1 MTQITIDIETYSPID
16 LARRGVYKY
25 AEHPDFSIL
34 LFGYAVDDGEVK
46 VVDLAK
52 GERIP
57 EEILLALTDPLVT
70 KWAFNAAFE
79 RVCLSRYLREHDP
92 SHFLSCGKAGDTSGK
107 YLDPLGWK
115 CSQVLASSFGFPLSL
130 KNLGEALGLSE
141 KKMDEGSRLIG
152 LFSLPGPEGRRKP
165 EDYPEE
171 WELFKKYNRRD
182 VEVEIKVRKA
192 FASFRTPASL
202 WEEYHEDQRINDR
215 GIPVDMPFVKA
226 ALSMGEKA
234 GMDLLSRLKHLTG
247 LINPKS
253 PCQMKAWLSAKGQ
266 KADSLTKKE
275 TAKLLASS
283 TGAVKEALMLYGQ
296 VQKSSLAKYGAM
308 IDTVCDDG
316 RARGMFRFYGAARSG
331 RWAGR
336 HIQLQ
341 NLPRNSLE
349 DLDLA
354 RYLVMEGDYEKM
366 DFLYGS
372 VPDTLSQLI
381 RTAFV
386 ARKGYTFMVSD
397 FSSIEA
403 RVLSYMAREKWRL
416 EVFAGNLDIYAQ
428 SASKMFSK
436 PVVKGGINSDLRQK
450 GKIAEL
456 ALGYGGGEGALM
468 AMGAL
473 DMGLTKAELPKLVNS
488 WRNANPHIASYWWQV
503 DRAVKEAIEQLRI
516 TRVGSLTFYMKKG
529 TLFIALPSGRRLAYP
544 GAALKGSTYG
554 KTAITYM
561 GLDTKRK
568 WNRIE
573 SYGPKFV
580 ENIIQAISRDI
591 LAYAMH
597 NLRDYFICGHVH
609 DEVIVECREGTPVE
623 EVTGI
628 MERTPDWMPGL
639 LLRADGYETRWYM
652 KM

>member
-1 MTQITIDIETYSPID
+1 MKELSIDIETYSPID
-16 LARRGVYKY
+16 LACCGVYKY
-25 AEHPDFSIL
+25 AEHPDFTIL

-79 RVCLSRYLREHDP
+79 RVCLSRYLREHCP
-92 SHFLSCGKAGDTSGK
+92 SHFLSYGKQSDTVGK

-115 CSQVLASSFGFPLSL
+115 CSQVLASSLGFPLSL
-130 KNLGEALGLSE
+130 KDLGEALGLSE

-215 GIPVDMPFVKA
+215 GIPVDIPFVKA

-341 NLPRNSLE
+341 NLPQNHLE
-349 DLDLA
+349 DLLLA
-354 RYLVMEGDYEKM
+354 RSLVMEGDYEKM

-473 DMGLTKAELPKLVNS
+473 DMGLTKEELPNLVKS
-488 WRNANPHIASYWWQV
+488 WRHANPHIASYWWQI
-503 DRAVKEAIEQLRI
+503 DRAVREAIEQLRI
-516 TRVGSLTFYMKKG
+516 TRVGALTFYMKKG

-544 GAALKGSTYG
+544 GAALKGSAYG

-568 WNRIE
+568 WDRIE

-597 NLRDYFICGHVH
+597 NLRDDFICGHVH

-623 EVTGI
+623 EITGI

>member
-1 MTQITIDIETYSPID
+1 MTLTIDIETYSPID
-16 LARRGVYKY
+16 LACCGVYKY
-25 AEHPDFSIL
+25 AEHPDFTIL

-57 EEILLALTDPLVT
+57 HDILLALTDPLVT

-79 RVCLSRYLREHDP
+79 RVCLSRYLREHCL
-92 SHFLSCGKAGDTSGK
+92 SHFLSYGNERDTVGK

-115 CSQVLASSFGFPLSL
+115 CSQVLASSLGFPLSL
-130 KNLGEALGLSE
+130 KDLGEALGLSE

-152 LFSLPGPEGRRKP
+152 LFSLPGQEGRRKP

-171 WELFKKYNRRD
+171 WALFKKYNRRD

-215 GIPVDMPFVKA
+215 GIPVDIPFVKA

-341 NLPRNSLE
+341 NLPQNHLE
-349 DLDLA
+349 DLLLA
-354 RYLVMEGDYEKM
+354 RSLVMEGDYEKM

-436 PVVKGGINSDLRQK
+436 PVVKGGINSELRQK

-473 DMGLTKAELPKLVNS
+473 DMGLTKEELPNLVKS
-488 WRNANPHIASYWWQV
+488 WRHANPHIASYWWQI
-503 DRAVKEAIEQLRI
+503 DRAVREAIEQLRI
-516 TRVGSLTFYMKKG
+516 TRVGALTFYMQKG

-544 GAALKGSTYG
+544 GAALAGSTYG

-623 EVTGI
+623 EITGI

-639 LLRADGYETRWYM
+639 LLRAEGYETRWYR

>member
-1 MTQITIDIETYSPID
+1 
-16 LARRGVYKY
+16 
-25 AEHPDFSIL
+25 
-34 LFGYAVDDGEVK
+34 
-46 VVDLAK
+46 
-52 GERIP
+52 
-57 EEILLALTDPLVT
+57 
-70 KWAFNAAFE
+70 
-79 RVCLSRYLREHDP
+79 
-92 SHFLSCGKAGDTSGK
+92 
-107 YLDPLGWK
+107 
-115 CSQVLASSFGFPLSL
+115 
-130 KNLGEALGLSE
+130 
-141 KKMDEGSRLIG
+141 
-152 LFSLPGPEGRRKP
+152 
-165 EDYPEE
+165 
-171 WELFKKYNRRD
+171 
-182 VEVEIKVRKA
+182 
-192 FASFRTPASL
+192 
-202 WEEYHEDQRINDR
+202 
-215 GIPVDMPFVKA
+215 
-226 ALSMGEKA
+226 
-234 GMDLLSRLKHLTG
+234 
-247 LINPKS
+247 
-253 PCQMKAWLSAKGQ
+253 
-266 KADSLTKKE
+266 
-275 TAKLLASS
+275 
-283 TGAVKEALMLYGQ
+283 MLYGQ

-308 IDTVCDDG
+308 IGAVCSDG

-341 NLPRNSLE
+341 NLPQNHLE
-349 DLDLA
+349 DLLLA
-354 RYLVMEGDYEKM
+354 RSLVMEGDYEKM

-386 ARKGYTFMVSD
+386 ARKGYTFIVSD

-403 RVLSYMAREKWRL
+403 RVLAYMAREKWRIDS
-416 EVFAGNLDIYAQ
+416 FAANKDIYAQ
-428 SASKMFSK
+428 SAQRMFSK

-473 DMGLTKAELPKLVNS
+473 DMGLTREELPKLVTK
-488 WRNANPHIASYWWQV
+488 WRQTNPHIASYWWQI
-503 DRAVKEAIEQLRI
+503 DRAVREAIEQLRI
-516 TRVGSLTFYMKKG
+516 TRVGALTFYMKKG
-529 TLFIALPSGRRLAYP
+529 TLFIVLPSGRRLAYP

-554 KTAITYM
+554 KAAITYM

-609 DEVIVECREGTPVE
+609 DEVIVECREGTAVE
-623 EVTGI
+623 EITGI

-639 LLRADGYETRWYM
+639 LLRADGYETRWYR

>member
-1 MTQITIDIETYSPID
+1 MKQLTIDLETYSPID
-16 LARRGVYKY
+16 LARCGVYRY
-25 AEHPDFSIL
+25 TEHPDFRIL
-34 LFGYAVDDGEVK
+34 LFAYALDDGEVK

-57 EEILLALTDPLVT
+57 EEILSALTDPLVT
-70 KWAFNAAFE
+70 KWAFNVAFE
-79 RVCLSRYLREHDP
+79 RICLSRHLREKHGP
-92 SHFLSCGKAGDTSGK
+92 HFVSCEKEGK

-115 CSQVLASSFGFPLSL
+115 CSQVLASAFGFPLSL
-130 KNLGEALGLSE
+130 KDLGEALGLPE
-141 KKMDEGSRLIG
+141 KKMDEGSRLIR
-152 LFSLPGPEGRRKP
+152 LFSLPGPEGRRNP
-165 EDYPEE
+165 SDYPKE
-171 WELFKKYNRRD
+171 WELFKAYNQRD
-182 VEVEIKVRKA
+182 VEVEMEARRA
-192 FASFRTPASL
+192 FASFQVPPSL
-202 WEEYHEDQRINDR
+202 WEEYHLDQRINDR
-215 GIPVDMPFVKA
+215 GIGVDRPFVKA
-226 ALSMGEKA
+226 ALAMGEKA
-234 GMDLLSRLKHLTG
+234 GLDLLGRLKHLTG
-247 LINPKS
+247 LLNPKS
-253 PCQMKAWLSAKGQ
+253 PCQMKAWLSANGK

-275 TAKLLASS
+275 TARLLSS
-283 TGAVKEALMLYGQ
+283 SAGMVREALLLYGQ
-296 VQKSSLAKYGAM
+296 VQKSSLAKYSAM
-308 IDTVCDDG
+308 EETVCRDG

-349 DLDLA
+349 DLFLA
-354 RYLVMEGDYEKM
+354 RDLVMEGDYEKM

-386 ARKGYTFMVSD
+386 ARKGHTFIVSD

-403 RVLSYMAREKWRL
+403 RVLAYMAGEKWRM

-456 ALGYGGGEGALM
+456 ALGYGGGEGALK

-473 DMGLTKAELPKLVNS
+473 DMGLKPDELPILVEK
-488 WRNANPHIASYWWQV
+488 WRRANAHIVSYWWQV
-503 DRAVKEAIEQLRI
+503 DRAVREAIGELRI
-516 TRVGSLTFYMKKG
+516 TRVGALTFYMKKG
-529 TLFIALPSGRRLAYP
+529 ILFIRLPSGRRLGYP
-544 GAALKGSTYG
+544 GAALTGSTYG
-554 KTAITYM
+554 RTAITYM

-568 WNRIE
+568 WSRIE

-591 LAYAMH
+591 LAYAMG
-597 NLRDYFICGHVH
+597 NLKDYDICGHVH
-609 DEVIVECREGTPVE
+609 DEVIVECPEGTRVE
-623 EVTGI
+623 EITGI
-628 MERTPDWMPGL
+628 MEQTPDWMPGL
-639 LLRADGYETRWYM
+639 LLKADGYETKYYC

>member
-1 MTQITIDIETYSPID
+1 
-16 LARRGVYKY
+16 
-25 AEHPDFSIL
+25 
-34 LFGYAVDDGEVK
+34 
-46 VVDLAK
+46 
-52 GERIP
+52 
-57 EEILLALTDPLVT
+57 
-70 KWAFNAAFE
+70 
-79 RVCLSRYLREHDP
+79 
-92 SHFLSCGKAGDTSGK
+92 
-107 YLDPLGWK
+107 
-115 CSQVLASSFGFPLSL
+115 
-130 KNLGEALGLSE
+130 
-141 KKMDEGSRLIG
+141 
-152 LFSLPGPEGRRKP
+152 
-165 EDYPEE
+165 
-171 WELFKKYNRRD
+171 
-182 VEVEIKVRKA
+182 
-192 FASFRTPASL
+192 
-202 WEEYHEDQRINDR
+202 
-215 GIPVDMPFVKA
+215 
-226 ALSMGEKA
+226 
-234 GMDLLSRLKHLTG
+234 
-247 LINPKS
+247 
-253 PCQMKAWLSAKGQ
+253 MKES
-266 KADSLTKKE
+266 
-275 TAKLLASS
+275 
-283 TGAVKEALMLYGQ
+283 AVKEALMLYGQ

-308 IDTVCDDG
+308 IDTVCGDG

-354 RYLVMEGDYEKM
+354 RRLVMEGDYEKM

-386 ARKGYTFMVSD
+386 ARKGYTFIVSD

-403 RVLSYMAREKWRL
+403 RVLAYMAREKWRIDS
-416 EVFAGNLDIYAQ
+416 FARSEDIYAR
-428 SASKMFSK
+428 SAQRMFSK

-456 ALGYGGGEGALM
+456 ALGYGGGEGAIR

-473 DMGLTKAELPKLVNS
+473 DMGLTAEELPNLVNI
-488 WRNANPHIASYWWQV
+488 WRHANPHIVSYWWQV
-503 DRAVKEAIEQLRI
+503 DRAVREAIEQLRV
-516 TRVGSLTFYMKKG
+516 TRVGSLAFYMKKG

-554 KTAITYM
+554 RTAITYM

-568 WNRIE
+568 WSRIE

-597 NLRDYFICGHVH
+597 NLKDYFICGHVH
-609 DEVIVECREGTPVE
+609 DEVIVECREGTAVE
-623 EVTGI
+623 EITDI
-628 MERTPDWMPGL
+628 MEQTPDWMPGM
-639 LLRADGYETRWYM
+639 LLRADGYETVCYR

>member
-1 MTQITIDIETYSPID
+1 MTLTIDIETYSPID
-16 LARRGVYKY
+16 LACCGVYKY
-25 AEHPDFSIL
+25 AEHPDFTIL

-57 EEILLALTDPLVT
+57 HDILLALTDPLVT

-79 RVCLSRYLREHDP
+79 RVCLSRYLREHCP
-92 SHFLSCGKAGDTSGK
+92 SHFLSYGKQRDTVGK

-115 CSQVLASSFGFPLSL
+115 CSQVLASSLGFPLSL
-130 KNLGEALGLSE
+130 KDLGEALGLSE

-171 WELFKKYNRRD
+171 WALFKKYNRRD

-215 GIPVDMPFVKA
+215 GIPVDIPFVKA

-296 VQKSSLAKYGAM
+296 VQKSSLAKYGTM

-354 RYLVMEGDYEKM
+354 RHLVMEGDYEKM

-473 DMGLTKAELPKLVNS
+473 DMGLTKEELPNLVKS
-488 WRNANPHIASYWWQV
+488 WRHANPHIASYWWQI
-503 DRAVKEAIEQLRI
+503 DRAVREAIEQLRI
-516 TRVGSLTFYMKKG
+516 TRVGTLTFYMKKG

-544 GAALKGSTYG
+544 GAALAGSTYG

-623 EVTGI
+623 EITGI

-639 LLRADGYETRWYM
+639 LLRADGYETRCYR